1 MKKSIS
7 IKGARTHNL
16 KNVTISIPQNKLT
29 VITGLSG
36 SGKSSLAFDTIFAEG
51 QRRYVESLTPYARQ
65 FLDLME
71 KPDVDEIDGLSPSI
85 AIDQRNLT
93 SSPRS
98 TVGTISGIH
107 DYLRILFAR
116 IGTPYCPTHNL
127 PLKASSASE
136 MVEEILKTYPL
147 ETRLM
152 VVAPAGTVSAKELEP
167 KVLDLQSQGYTR
179 FRLDGQ
185 LFTDISELNKKSG
198 KLEVVIDRIKVR
210 KDSRVRLAD
219 SVETALALSRGSIK
233 IVDIA
238 TGAEAP
244 FSEKFACPHC
254 GFNMELLEP
263 KTFSFNSPQGACPRC
278 SGLGKIDKY
287 SATCPLCNGSRLNGN
302 ALCVYI
308 GEKTQKKNI
317 AEIADLP
324 LSDCL
329 DYFKKLKLTGS
340 NAKIARKLGGEII
353 NRLEFL
359 NKLGLGYL
367 TLSRASDTL
376 SGGEAQ
382 RIRLAGQI
390 ASGLAGVIYVLDEPS
405 IGLHQYDSQILID
418 SLKNLKDL
426 GNTVI
431 VVEHDEDIIRQAD
444 FIIDM
449 GPGAGAG
456 GGEVCAQGSVEEIK
470 KNPKSLT
477 GKYLNKELK
486 VRKLARR
493 KPGKEFLTIKG
504 ARGNNLKD
512 ISVSIPVGLMTVVTG
527 VSGAGKSSL
536 VNETIYA
543 AAAKLINKE
552 KVEPLSF
559 GSIEGLGH
567 FDKVIHVDQSPIG
580 RTPRSNPATYTDV
593 LTPIREIFA
602 QVPLAKE
609 RGYDSSRFS
618 FNVKGGRC
626 EVCEGQGLVKVEMN
640 FLPEMYVPC
649 DVCHGAR
656 YNRETLDVLYKGH
669 NIAQVLDLT
678 VDEAMELFKA
688 YPTIRRKL
696 QTLQDVGLGYLKLGQ
711 SATTLSGGEAQ
722 RMRLA
727 KELSKTSTGNTLY
740 ILDEP
745 TTGLH
750 FKDVD
755 VLLGVLE
762 KLRDAGNTLLIV
774 EHNLDVIRAADWIID
789 MGPNGGNDGGYVVA
803 KGTVDDITKSSES
816 KTGTFLRK

>member
-1 MKKSIS
+1 MKKSIFVR
-7 IKGARTHNL
+7 GARTHNL
-16 KNVTISIPQNKLT
+16 KSVTVSIPQNKLT

-71 KPDVDEIDGLSPSI
+71 KPDVDEIDGLSPTI

-152 VVAPAGTVSAKELEP
+152 VVAPVESVSAKELES

-185 LFTDISELNKKSG
+185 LFTDTSELNKKSG
-198 KLEVVIDRIKVR
+198 NLEVVIDRIKVR

-244 FSEKFACPHC
+244 FSERFACPHC

-278 SGLGKIDKY
+278 SGLGRIDKY
-287 SATCPLCNGSRLNGN
+287 SFVCPSCNGSRLNSN

-329 DYFKKLKLTGS
+329 EYFKKLKLTGS
-340 NAKIARKLGGEII
+340 TAKIAKKLGGEII

-359 NKLGLGYL
+359 NRLGLGYL

-431 VVEHDEDIIRQAD
+431 VVEHDEDIIKQAD

-449 GPGAGAG
+449 GPGAGSN
-456 GGEVCAQGSVEEIK
+456 GGEVCAHGSIEEIK

-477 GKYLNKELK
+477 GKYLNKELT
-486 VRKLARR
+486 VRKLTRK
-493 KPGKEFLTIKG
+493 KPGKDFLTVKG

-512 ISVSIPVGLMTVVTG
+512 VSVSIPVGLMTVVTG

-552 KVEPLSF
+552 KVEPLDF
-559 GSIEGLGH
+559 GSIEGLRY

-602 QVPLAKE
+602 KVPLAKE

-618 FNVKGGRC
+618 FNIKGGRC

-789 MGPNGGNDGGYVVA
+789 MGPDGGNNGGYVVA
-803 KGTVDDITKSSES
+803 KGTVEDIVKTSES
-816 KTGTFLRK
+816 KTGTFLHK